1 MILLAYYKGDCVAED
16 LIQEV
21 AVVEQRT
28 DGAVKTYTY
37 NLGDIFEFSAK
48 MPEELL
54 VKAMTSTRPIFLTE
68 DFMARVAGTTPEK
81 MVRDLVLD
89 LHREADPDDTD
100 ELLRWHYLYMD
111 FENDFPRLLM
121 MLEQPPAKDD

>member
-1 MILLAYYKGDCVAED
+1 M
-16 LIQEV
+16 
-21 AVVEQRT
+21 

-54 VKAMTSTRPIFLTE
+54 VKAMTSTRPIFLTD
-68 DFMARVAGTTPEK
+68 DFMARVARTRPDK
-81 MVRDLVLD
+81 MVQDLVLD

-100 ELLRWHYLYMD
+100 ELLRWHYLFMD

-121 MLEQPPAKDD
+121 MLNEQTETDG

>member
-1 MILLAYYKGDCVAED
+1 M
-16 LIQEV
+16 
-21 AVVEQRT
+21 
-28 DGAVKTYTY
+28 KTYTY

-81 MVRDLVLD
+81 VVRDLVLD
-89 LHREADPDDTD
+89 LHREADPNDTD
-100 ELLRWHYLYMD
+100 ELLRWHYLFMD
-111 FENDFPRLLM
+111 FERDFPRLLAM
-121 MLEQPPAKDD
+121 RGEQSESDG